1 MIDISVTRDL
11 APLEKE
17 LVERL
22 LLANRHNRLTFEAM
36 VAVNEGNEETIHK
49 KAKALLDFRV
59 QNKEEFRMNWWML
72 FYEQDAMGDAT
83 GITSL
88 LLQSR
93 L

>member
-1 MIDISVTRDL
+1 
-11 APLEKE
+11 
-17 LVERL
+17 
-22 LLANRHNRLTFEAM
+22 M
-36 VAVNEGNEETIHK
+36 VAVNDGNEETILK
-49 KAKALLDFRV
+49 KAKELLDFRI

-88 LLQSR
+88 LLQAR